1 MDLTEL
7 FHTGRAC
14 LPIDLKGSVSAS
26 NDGFRDRYPGIV
38 VAEDTAVFLVSR
50 RVGGNFAQFHMI
62 SGISGFQK
70 SNAVFGV
77 QNILN
82 TIERLE
88 CLTGLFADA
97 CQDAEA
103 LGLDV
108 DLTLFALVGSDFITV
123 CVIGADEPLSV
134 PAVSEK
140 CLLHDIALFA
150 HRCSFVLKSDEIAQ
164 IRVLAGIF
172 DEHSADEYRLGNR
185 SFTGTGGLE
194 GFTGML

>member
-1 MDLTEL
+1 M
-7 FHTGRAC
+7 
-14 LPIDLKGSVSAS
+14 
-26 NDGFRDRYPGIV
+26 
-38 VAEDTAVFLVSR
+38 AEDTAVFLVSR

-134 PAVSEK
+134 PAV
-140 CLLHDIALFA
+140 
-150 HRCSFVLKSDEIAQ
+150 R
-164 IRVLAGIF
+164 
-172 DEHSADEYRLGNR
+172 
-185 SFTGTGGLE
+185 
-194 GFTGML
+194 

>member
-1 MDLTEL
+1 M
-7 FHTGRAC
+7 
-14 LPIDLKGSVSAS
+14 
-26 NDGFRDRYPGIV
+26 
-38 VAEDTAVFLVSR
+38 AEDTAVFLVSR
-50 RVGGNFAQFHMI
+50 RVGGNFAQFHMV

-108 DLTLFALVGSDFITV
+108 DLALFALVGSDFITV